1 MNMKKAVII
10 DDNKLAIASLQ
21 ADVEDNCPNVE
32 IVGQA
37 EGVIEAAKLLKE
49 LDADILFLDIHM
61 NNGTGFDL
69 LDILDT
75 TKYQVIF
82 TTASPDFAIKAFQYA
97 AIDYLLKPIEPQR
110 LIEAVSKVK
119 SDKPALDSQQIT
131 MLKEIDTPEKIVL
144 STSEEIRIVEIKEII
159 RLESSNNYTTFY
171 LEDGSKILV
180 SKTLKEY
187 SFLNEAG
194 FYRVHQSH
202 QINLSK
208 VQAYIK
214 TEGGYILM
222 KDDSRVPVSV
232 RKKAEVMKALQKEQ

>member
-1 MNMKKAVII
+1 MKRAVII
-10 DDNKLAIASLQ
+10 DDNKLAIASLK
-21 ADVEDNCPNVE
+21 ADVEDHCPNVE
-32 IVGQA
+32 IVGQS

-49 LDADILFLDIHM
+49 LEADILFLDIHM

-75 TKYQVIF
+75 AKYQVIF

-110 LIEAVSKVK
+110 LIEAVSKTK
-119 SDKPALDSQQIT
+119 QSAPLDSKQIT

-187 SFLNEAG
+187 SFLNDAG

>member
-1 MNMKKAVII
+1 MKKGVII
-10 DDNKLAIASLQ
+10 DDNKLAIASLK
-21 ADVEDNCPNVE
+21 ADVEDHCPQVE
-32 IVGQA
+32 VVGSA

-49 LDADILFLDIHM
+49 IEADILFLDIHM

-75 TKYQVIF
+75 SKYQVIF

-97 AIDYLLKPIEPQR
+97 AVDYLLKPIEPKR

-119 SDKPALDSQQIT
+119 SDKPLDSAQIKI
-131 MLKEIDTPEKIVL
+131 LKDSDAPEKIVL
-144 STSEEIRIVEIKEII
+144 STTEEIRIVEIKNII

-171 LEDGSKILV
+171 LDDGSKTLV

-187 SFLNEAG
+187 AFLNDSG

-202 QINLSK
+202 QVNLSK

-214 TEGGYILM
+214 SEGGYILM
-222 KDDSRVPVSV
+222 KDESRVPVSV
-232 RKKAEVMKALQKEQ
+232 RKKPEVMKVLQQD

>member
-1 MNMKKAVII
+1 MNKAVII

-21 ADVEDNCPNVE
+21 ADIEDHCPDVN
-32 IVGQA
+32 IVGSA
-37 EGVIEAAKLLKE
+37 EGVIEAAKLLKDLE
-49 LDADILFLDIHM
+49 ADILFLDIHM

-75 TKYQVIF
+75 SKYQVIF

-97 AIDYLLKPIEPQR
+97 AVDYLLKPIEPKR
-110 LIEAVSKVK
+110 LKEAISKVK
-119 SDKPALDSQQIT
+119 TSKPLDNSQIK
-131 MLKEIDTPEKIVL
+131 MLKEIDLPEKIVL
-144 STSEEIRIVEIKEII
+144 STAEEIRIIEIKDII

-187 SFLNEAG
+187 SFLNESG

-202 QINLSK
+202 QVNLSK

-214 TEGGYILM
+214 SEGGYIMM
-222 KDDSRVPVSV
+222 KDNSRVPVSV
-232 RKKAEVMKALQKEQ
+232 RKKPEVIKVLHQD

>member
-1 MNMKKAVII
+1 MKRAVII
-10 DDNKLAIASLQ
+10 DDNKLAIASLK
-21 ADVEDNCPNVE
+21 ADVEDHCPNVE
-32 IVGQA
+32 IVGQS
-37 EGVIEAAKLLKE
+37 EGVIEAAKLLKDLE
-49 LDADILFLDIHM
+49 ADILFLDIHM

-75 TKYQVIF
+75 AKYQVIF

-119 SDKPALDSQQIT
+119 QGGTAALDSQQIT

-144 STSEEIRIVEIKEII
+144 STTEEIRIVEIKEII

-222 KDDSRVPVSV
+222 KDESRVPVSV

>member
-1 MNMKKAVII
+1 MKKAVII
-10 DDNKLAIASLQ
+10 DDNKLAIASLK
-21 ADVEDNCPNVE
+21 ADVEDHCPNVE
-32 IVGQA
+32 IVGQS
-37 EGVIEAAKLLKE
+37 EGVIEAAKLLRE
-49 LDADILFLDIHM
+49 LEADILFLDIHM

-97 AIDYLLKPIEPQR
+97 AVDYLLKPIEPQR

>member
-1 MNMKKAVII
+1 MKRAVII
-10 DDNKLAIASLQ
+10 DDNKLAIASLK
-21 ADVEDNCPNVE
+21 ADVEDHCPNVQ
-32 IVGQA
+32 IVGQS

-49 LDADILFLDIHM
+49 LEADILFLDIHM

-75 TKYQVIF
+75 AKYQVIF

-119 SDKPALDSQQIT
+119 QGSTQALDSQQIT

-187 SFLNEAG
+187 SFLNDVG

-222 KDDSRVPVSV
+222 KDESRVPVSV